1 MSEDDDQL
9 LKPEEAAKL
18 LKVAKGTLVSWDN
31 QGLVNSVR
39 TKGGHRRYRRSDLF
53 NRISAP
59 TISSEASN
67 SNAKRKFAYC
77 RVSSPK
83 QNQDL
88 EHQIEFFRTHYP
100 HHEIVRDVGSSLFY
114 KRKGLQTLLD
124 LAIRGGVEELVVT
137 HRDQLCRF
145 NFDFIQ
151 GLVQQ
156 YSNGKVV
163 VLHQREI
170 STDKELADDL
180 VSIVTLFSTHLSGL
194 RSKKLK
200 KELKERALRGRENS
214 GSESEEEKGGSLAAE
229 RVSTQGEEVQDS

>member
-1 MSEDDDQL
+1 MSDRDDQL

-31 QGLVNSVR
+31 QGLVHSVR
-39 TKGGHRRYRRSDLF
+39 TKGGHRRYRRADLF
-53 NRISAP
+53 NRIAAP
-59 TISSEASN
+59 TSSTEASD
-67 SNAKRKFAYC
+67 SSTKRKFAYC

-100 HHEIVRDVGSSLFY
+100 HHEIVRDVGSGLFY

-145 NFDFIQ
+145 NFDFFQ

-156 YSNGKVV
+156 YSNGKIV
-163 VLHQREI
+163 VLHQREVA
-170 STDKELADDL
+170 SDKELADDL

-200 KELKERALRGRENS
+200 KELKERALRGREDS
-214 GSESEEEKGGSLAAE
+214 GSESEET
-229 RVSTQGEEVQDS
+229 REEVQNS